1 MVIFSEFLLFFIVFS
16 YYCFG
21 QASKK
26 INKRE
31 AKYKIK
37 IIIIIIIIIIIN
49 VQLRVKLKEIMR
61 KVVQLVKNVKI

>member
-21 QASKK
+21 QGSKK
-26 INKRE
+26 MNKRE
-31 AKYKIK
+31 AKYK
-37 IIIIIIIIIIIN
+37 IIIN

>member
-1 MVIFSEFLLFFIVFS
+1 MVIFSKFLLFFIVFS

-26 INKRE
+26 MNKRE
-31 AKYKIK
+31 AKYK
-37 IIIIIIIIIIIN
+37 IIIN

>member
-1 MVIFSEFLLFFIVFS
+1 MVIFSKFLLFFIVFS

-31 AKYKIK
+31 AKYK

>member
-26 INKRE
+26 MNKRE
-31 AKYKIK
+31 ANYK
-37 IIIIIIIIIIIN
+37 IIIIIIIIN

>member
-26 INKRE
+26 MNKRE
-31 AKYKIK
+31 AKYK
-37 IIIIIIIIIIIN
+37 IIIN

>member
-26 INKRE
+26 MNKRE
-31 AKYKIK
+31 ANYK
-37 IIIIIIIIIIIN
+37 IIIIIIIIIN

>member
-1 MVIFSEFLLFFIVFS
+1 M
-16 YYCFG
+16 
-21 QASKK
+21 
-26 INKRE
+26 NKRE
-31 AKYKIK
+31 AKYK

>member
-1 MVIFSEFLLFFIVFS
+1 MVIFSDFLLFFIVFS

-26 INKRE
+26 MNKRE
-31 AKYKIK
+31 AKYK
-37 IIIIIIIIIIIN
+37 IIIN